1 MPFEVSLTGTEV
13 RFVLFWFF
21 GVCFFWGEGG
31 SVGGWGWVTGYDIE
45 RVQAAPVSLSRMLL
59 PLLLVVVVLFDR
71 LIEMFYDM
79 FYERERRENFILQG
93 QLSVLTL
100 ISVSVP
106 PPCYRSSTYKIPVIL
121 PKVQVTAKHAYTLRM
136 WLCMK

>member
-1 MPFEVSLTGTEV
+1 M
-13 RFVLFWFF
+13 
-21 GVCFFWGEGG
+21 
-31 SVGGWGWVTGYDIE
+31 
-45 RVQAAPVSLSRMLL
+45 QAAPVSLSRMLL
-59 PLLLVVVVLFDR
+59 PSLLVVVVLFDR